1 MSKFLIILIILII
14 LFLLPT
20 QFSLAKIFNQE
31 NSMVENPA
39 DIPDALAQYQ
49 VQDEA
54 KGILQKIMGEWRKIN
69 DWGTGFYSKKIEPHF
84 GKYVDRVVD
93 NIKQGWAEEKTEYR
107 QDFFK
112 ALGAVWE
119 RIKNFI
125 FHKQGS

>member
-1 MSKFLIILIILII
+1 MIHNNYFYFFIFLVIFS
-14 LFLLPT
+14 FLMIAEPS
-20 QFSLAKIFNQE
+20 QAKIFNQE

-112 ALGAVWE
+112 ALGVAWE
-119 RIKNFI
+119 RIKNF
-125 FHKQGS
+125 QEA